1 MDDAAGRAVDDAA
14 GRKAVDGAS
23 DNVADNT
30 DTSSH
35 RCVVHPSRGGRRAV
49 DDAAGR
55 AVDDAAGRR
64 AVDAASDNVADNT
77 GTLSYRYVVHPLQ
90 TGNILSHN
98 LFIIPFTLSYRASVA
113 DKEQTKSSR
122 QDAPQTNRA
131 ADDKVGNASDDAA
144 RVAK

>member
-1 MDDAAGRAVDDAA
+1 M
-14 GRKAVDGAS
+14 
-23 DNVADNT
+23 
-30 DTSSH
+30 
-35 RCVVHPSRGGRRAV
+35 
-49 DDAAGR
+49 
-55 AVDDAAGRR
+55 
-64 AVDAASDNVADNT
+64 DAASDNVADNT
-77 GTLSYRYVVHPLQ
+77 GTLSHRYVLHPLQ
-90 TGNILSHN
+90 TGNIQSH